1 MAGVNSVNST
11 GNNGY
16 VSSYSKRSIPQKI
29 IDFFTGTS
37 KMTYQMKDYAEQK
50 KRIRELQELLKTSSE
65 LQKLQKAE
73 DAPIQKTSENMYAEN
88 CIWQPLLGKEE
99 KELMEKLKQSSEQNT
114 FSELLKDPVFRKYG
128 TQM

>member
-11 GNNGY
+11 SNNGY

-37 KMTYQMKDYAEQK
+37 KMTYQMKDYAEPK
-50 KRIRELQELLKTSSE
+50 KKIRELQELLKTSSE

-73 DAPIQKTSENMYAEN
+73 DTPIQKKGENMY
-88 CIWQPLLGKEE
+88 I
-99 KELMEKLKQSSEQNT
+99 
-114 FSELLKDPVFRKYG
+114 
-128 TQM
+128 